1 MDAKFSP
8 EAFAEFARHK
18 VGESHVSTTQPRTW
32 PRLRNS
38 TTLRKKGHRYDHAP
52 SASLPCGEF
61 GQHRWAAAV
70 GPRQIQQQNFHA
82 SEQTSRSLQTPL
94 KEKTMHA
101 TRKSVSSAQA
111 LSQRLLNLLIMLSAR
126 TLIWARERQIVA
138 ERVGGTVD
146 AGGRS
151 YSLGSTA
158 GSFNGDYVRGTAG
171 RDL

>member
-1 MDAKFSP
+1 
-8 EAFAEFARHK
+8 
-18 VGESHVSTTQPRTW
+18 
-32 PRLRNS
+32 
-38 TTLRKKGHRYDHAP
+38 
-52 SASLPCGEF
+52 
-61 GQHRWAAAV
+61 
-70 GPRQIQQQNFHA
+70 
-82 SEQTSRSLQTPL
+82 
-94 KEKTMHA
+94 MHA